1 MSSYQV
7 RFWTI
12 RRRPGRRQPYQLRWV
27 VSGREHSESFLTKGL
42 ADAFRSELMAAARA
56 GEPFDEVTGLP
67 VTRVHDVS
75 WFEHACAY
83 VAMKWPRA
91 AAKSRKSIAEA
102 MTTVTLALLTKRRGR
117 PDDETLR
124 RALYGW
130 AFSLAHR
137 AVAPPEDVSAALV
150 WLAEASLPVGALRNM
165 ATVRKALDAL
175 SLRVDGTPAAATMVY
190 RKRAVFYNALGYAVE
205 QGFLPTNPIDQV
217 QWSAPEVAETIDRRV
232 VASPK
237 QVREL
242 LDAVRAQGRR
252 GDHLYAFF
260 AALYYAGL
268 RPSEAV
274 ALRVRNCVL
283 PEVGWG
289 RLDLTSSEPR
299 AGQDWTDDGDA
310 RDARG
315 LKHRSADEVRSVPIP
330 PMLVKILAT
339 HIAAYGASAD
349 GRLFRSERDGPLQEN
364 AYLRVWRRARERVF
378 AAAQLESPL
387 ARRPYDLRHACASLM
402 LNAGVPATEAAR
414 RLGHSVAML
423 LKRYANCVEGQE
435 RAANERILAAL
446 EDGEV

>member
-1 MSSYQV
+1 
-7 RFWTI
+7 
-12 RRRPGRRQPYQLRWV
+12 
-27 VSGREHSESFLTKGL
+27 
-42 ADAFRSELMAAARA
+42 
-56 GEPFDEVTGLP
+56 
-67 VTRVHDVS
+67 
-75 WFEHACAY
+75 
-83 VAMKWPRA
+83 
-91 AAKSRKSIAEA
+91 
-102 MTTVTLALLTKRRGR
+102 
-117 PDDETLR
+117 
-124 RALYGW
+124 
-130 AFSLAHR
+130 
-137 AVAPPEDVSAALV
+137 
-150 WLAEASLPVGALRNM
+150 
-165 ATVRKALDAL
+165 
-175 SLRVDGTPAAATMVY
+175 MVC

-205 QGFLPTNPIDQV
+205 RGLLSTNPIDQI
-217 QWSAPEVAETIDRRV
+217 QWSAPDVADTIGRRV

-274 ALRVRNCVL
+274 ALWVHNCVL

-315 LKHRSADEVRSVPIP
+315 LKHRSADEVRSVPVP
-330 PMLVKILAT
+330 PVFVEILAA
-339 HIAAYGASAD
+339 HIAKYGVSAD

-364 AYLRVWRRARERVF
+364 AYLRVWRGAGERVF

-387 ARRPYDLRHACASLM
+387 ARRPYDLRHAYASLM

-435 RAANERILAAL
+435 RAVNERILAAL